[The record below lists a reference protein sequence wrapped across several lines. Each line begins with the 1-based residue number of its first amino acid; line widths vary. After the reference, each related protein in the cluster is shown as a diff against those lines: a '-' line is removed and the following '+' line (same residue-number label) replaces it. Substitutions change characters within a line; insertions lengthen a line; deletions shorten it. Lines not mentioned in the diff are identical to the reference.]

1 MGPVRCPG
9 TQSTGRVSLLWDPS
23 DGDIAFVAR
32 RGVGTLLLCELL
44 DAPISRSRD
53 QPFPG
58 HFFTFE
64 WPGYEVIHE
73 WRPIAGVKLKLSPR
87 KIGDQ
92 YKRLTERTEAE
103 TMTQLPA

>member
-1 MGPVRCPG
+1 MGPCDAQELKVRAVFRFFG
-9 TQSTGRVSLLWDPS
+9 THPTVILLS
-23 DGDIAFVAR
+23 SHG
-32 RGVGTLLLCELL
+32 GVGTLLLCELL

-73 WRPIAGVKLKLSPR
+73 WRPIAEG
-87 KIGDQ
+87 
-92 YKRLTERTEAE
+92 
-103 TMTQLPA
+103 